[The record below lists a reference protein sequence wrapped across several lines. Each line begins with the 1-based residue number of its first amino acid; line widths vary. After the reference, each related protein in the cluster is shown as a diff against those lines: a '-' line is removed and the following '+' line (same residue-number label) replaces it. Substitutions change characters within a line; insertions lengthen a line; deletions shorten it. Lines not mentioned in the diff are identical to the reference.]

1 MTAAFDDTAKEDIRQ
16 RADIAA
22 IVGRY
27 VKLKPNGATLK
38 GLCPFHK
45 EKTPSFHVNPQ
56 RGFFHCFGCGKGG
69 DVFKFLQEIESL
81 TFPEA
86 LKMLA
91 DETGVTLV
99 SRRPEAAPEG
109 AEENAGGPTLSRQAM
124 IDIHKTA
131 GDFFYSQIRNNP
143 AAVDYLKSRGL
154 AAETVRDFRLG
165 FAPPGWS
172 SLIHYVEQKGITVDA
187 LVACGLAIKKEDG
200 SAYDRFRDR
209 VMFSL
214 FDLSGRIIGFA
225 GRGMTSDATPKYL
238 NSPETPIYRKKEF
251 LYGLNI
257 TRQFIKEEKFALVVE
272 GYMDFLTLFQAGVRN
287 VVASSGTAMTADH
300 GHLLKRFTSRVVLV
314 FDGDAAGQKAAERG
328 VFTLSPFDL
337 DVAVL
342 VLPPEE
348 DPDSFV
354 KAQGPEPF
362 RTLVAAA
369 RNANDFIID
378 RMIAEHG
385 GTTPR
390 GQKAVI
396 EHLAP
401 LFSSMTDAIARD
413 RFKKDL
419 AERLRLDEQMVMKIL
434 RGAAGGSAS
443 SRPQLSGPSSAVD
456 DEGYLHSLEGS
467 FLHMLISKPE
477 LIAEARQ
484 YLAPETLTDAVSS
497 DIYSL
502 LLQLFDEQGTLDGI
516 AERSAGGEIQRIL
529 SRMLIKPAREEHIH
543 EELVQKIIHLRK
555 KYLKVKQR
563 EIRVLLKLDGGQRE
577 ELLEQLKDI
586 TNQIRDLDESE

>member
-1 MTAAFDDTAKEDIRQ
+1 MNGTFDDTAKEEVRL

-22 IVGRY
+22 VVGRY

-91 DETGVTLV
+91 DETGVTIV
-99 SRRPEAAPEG
+99 SRRQETPS
-109 AEENAGGPTLSRQAM
+109 ENIGGPQLSRTAM
-124 IDIHKTA
+124 IDIHKAA
-131 GDFFYSQIRNNP
+131 GDFFYGQIRNNP

-165 FAPPGWS
+165 FAPSGWS
-172 SLIHYVEQKGITVDA
+172 SLLQYAEKKGIPADS

-200 SAYDRFRDR
+200 SCYDRFRDR
-209 VMFSL
+209 IIFSL

-225 GRGMTSDATPKYL
+225 GRGMTKDATPKYL

-257 TRQFIKEEKFALVVE
+257 TRQYIKEEKFVLVVE
-272 GYMDFLTLFQAGVRN
+272 GYMDFLTLYQSGVRN
-287 VVASSGTAMTADH
+287 VVATSGTAMTPEH

-337 DVAVL
+337 DVSVL
-342 VLPPEE
+342 VLPAEE

-354 KAQGPEPF
+354 KAHGPEPF
-362 RTLVAAA
+362 RAMIAAA

-378 RMIAEHG
+378 KMIAEHG

-401 LFSSMTDAIARD
+401 LLSSISDAIAKD
-413 RFKKDL
+413 RFRKDL
-419 AERLRLDEQMVMKIL
+419 AEKLGLDEQMVLKVL
-434 RGAAGGSAS
+434 RGITGGPLNKTAS
-443 SRPQLSGPSSAVD
+443 SEVSAGD
-456 DEGYLHSLEGS
+456 DEVYLRSLEGS
-467 FLHMLISKPE
+467 FLHMLLSKPE
-477 LIAEARQ
+477 FVAEARQ
-484 YLAPETLTDAVSS
+484 YVAPETLTDAVSS

-502 LLQLFDEQGTLDGI
+502 LLQLYDEQGTLADI
-516 AERSAGGEIQRIL
+516 IDHAASGEIQRLI
-529 SRMLIKPAREEHIH
+529 SRMLVKPARDEHIH
-543 EELVQKIIHLRK
+543 EELVQKIIHLRAK
-555 KYLKVKQR
+555 FLRSKLR
-563 EIRVLLKLDGGQRE
+563 EIKILLKQEGAQRTA
-577 ELLEQLKDI
+577 LLEQLRDYS
-586 TNQIRDLDESE
+586 NQLRDLNESE

>member
-1 MTAAFDDTAKEDIRQ
+1 MTGTFDDTAKEEIRQ

-86 LKMLA
+86 LRMLA
-91 DETGVTLV
+91 GETGVTLV
-99 SRRPEAAPEG
+99 SRRPESVPEST
-109 AEENAGGPTLSRQAM
+109 GGPSISRQTM
-124 IDIHKTA
+124 IDIHKIA
-131 GDFFYSQIRNNP
+131 GDFFYSQIRNHP
-143 AAVDYLKSRGL
+143 QAVDYLKSRGL
-154 AAETVRDFRLG
+154 AAETVRDFKLG
-165 FAPPGWS
+165 FAPSGWS
-172 SLIHYVEQKGITVDA
+172 SLITYAEPKGITVDA
-187 LVACGLAIKKEDG
+187 LVGCGLAIKKEDG

-225 GRGMTSDATPKYL
+225 GRGMTREATPKYL

-257 TRQFIKEEKFALVVE
+257 TRQYIKDEKFVLVVE
-272 GYMDFLTLFQAGVRN
+272 GYMDFLTLYQAGVRN
-287 VVASSGTAMTADH
+287 VVASSGTAMTAEH

-337 DVAVL
+337 DVSVL
-342 VLPPEE
+342 VLPAEE

-354 KAQGPEPF
+354 KTHGPEPF
-362 RTLVAAA
+362 RALVATA
-369 RNANDFIID
+369 RSANDFIID
-378 RMIAEHG
+378 RMVAEHG

-401 LFSSMTDAIARD
+401 LFSAMTDAIARD

-434 RGAAGGSAS
+434 RGASAS
-443 SRPQLSGPSSAVD
+443 SRPQLSGSSTID

-502 LLQLFDEQGTLDGI
+502 LLQLFDDQGTLDGI
-516 AERSAGGEIQRIL
+516 IERAADGDIQRL
-529 SRMLIKPAREEHIH
+529 VSRMLIKPAREEHIH

-563 EIRVLLKLDGGQRE
+563 EIRVLLKLDGGRRE